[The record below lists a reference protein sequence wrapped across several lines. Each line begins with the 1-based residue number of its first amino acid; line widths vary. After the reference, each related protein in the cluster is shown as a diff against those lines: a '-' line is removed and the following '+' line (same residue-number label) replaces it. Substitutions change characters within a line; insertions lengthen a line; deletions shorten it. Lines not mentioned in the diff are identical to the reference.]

1 MAALAGG
8 MPKGCKHSKHT
19 PLIRRHALSPG
30 RWLAYL
36 RLGWGDRHSM
46 SPRAWSTCIRISSCR
61 SSTGISNPPTCCCSS
76 RPLASR
82 VGAAGGYNLS
92 GAATLGSPGAEGL
105 TLLVKISDF
114 GMSRTKSAKEIE
126 QDEVDEE
133 TPETDYMTHCGTTL
147 VSKHRWLAAGYLQT
161 QHC

>member
-1 MAALAGG
+1 MEYL
-8 MPKGCKHSKHT
+8 HT
-19 PLIRRHALSPG
+19 HFELPVIHRDLKSANL
-30 RWLAYL
+30 LL
-36 RLGWGDRHSM
+36 LQ
-46 SPRAWSTCIRISSCR
+46 
-61 SSTGISNPPTCCCSS
+61 PPAS
-76 RPLASR
+76 LASR
-82 VGAAGGYNLS
+82 SSGRVQSLS

-114 GMSRTKSAKEIE
+114 GMSRTKSE
-126 QDEVDEE
+126 QDEVDEVDEE